1 MNPHPPEGLSGS
13 TLEREVEE
21 VLERALGGEQPTV
34 EAQTRPLRGAPR
46 DERPRVVITGMAVL
60 SCVGCDVPGFWQS
73 LVAGR
78 SGIGPMALCDPTGY
92 PCRIAGE
99 VRDFDPTQ
107 HFDPKEARRM
117 ARFGQLAVVAA
128 RQAVADAALD
138 LSREN
143 PERLGVLMGNGNG
156 GFPTIEE
163 AVRILVERGGM
174 RISPFFFPMI
184 LPNMAAALISLDLGL
199 RGYTNTVV
207 TACAAGNQAI
217 GEAAEVIRRGRAD
230 VVITGGV
237 EAGIS
242 QLGLAGFAVMR
253 ALSTRND
260 EPERA
265 SRPFDAERDGFV
277 PAEGAGLLVL
287 ESLEHA
293 QARGATIL
301 AELAGYGV
309 AADAYHLVAPDA
321 EGAGPARA
329 MAWALADA
337 GLGPED
343 VDYVNAHATSTPT
356 GDVAE
361 TVALRRLFGQRAYSL
376 PISATKS
383 MVGHALGGAGGI
395 EAVACVMTLR
405 EGIIHPTINYEHPDS
420 ACDLDYVP
428 NEARALDVRTVLSNG
443 FGFGGQNAC
452 LVFRRWEGE

>member
-1 MNPHPPEGLSGS
+1 MGPHPPEGLSGS
-13 TLEREVEE
+13 ALERQVEE
-21 VLERALGGEQPTV
+21 VLERALGDEPSTL
-34 EAQTRPLRGAPR
+34 EAQTQPLRTAR
-46 DERPRVVITGMAVL
+46 SDERRRVVITGLGIL
-60 SCVGCDVPGFWQS
+60 SCLGCDVRTFWER

-78 SGIGPMALCDPTGY
+78 SGIGPMTLCDPTGY

-99 VRDFDPTQ
+99 VRDFEPAKHLDA
-107 HFDPKEARRM
+107 KEARRM

-128 RQAVADAALD
+128 RQAVGDAGLE

-156 GFPTIEE
+156 GFPTTEE
-163 AVRILVERGGM
+163 AVRILVEKGGM

-217 GEAAEVIRRGRAD
+217 GEAAEVIRRGDAD
-230 VVITGGV
+230 VIITGGV

-260 EPERA
+260 EPGRA

-293 QARGATIL
+293 RARGATIL

-309 AADAYHLVAPDA
+309 SADAYHLVAPDA

-337 GLGPED
+337 GLQPEE
-343 VDYVNAHATSTPT
+343 VDYINAHATSTPA
-356 GDVAE
+356 GDLAE
-361 TVALRRLFGQRAYSL
+361 TVAIRRLFGHQAYSV
-376 PISATKS
+376 PVSATKS

-428 NEARALDVRTVLSNG
+428 NKARLLEVRTVLSNG

-452 LVFRRWEGE
+452 LIFRRWEE

>member
-1 MNPHPPEGLSGS
+1 MGPRPPEGLTGS

-21 VLERALGGEQPTV
+21 VLERALGDGLPTV
-34 EAQTRPLRGAPR
+34 EARTQPQRSEQAG
-46 DERPRVVITGMAVL
+46 ERPRVVITGMAVL
-60 SCVGCDVPGFWQS
+60 SCLGSDVPTFWES

-78 SGIGPMALCDPTGY
+78 SGIRPMTLCDPTGY

-99 VRDFDPTQ
+99 VRDFDPAQ
-107 HFDPKEARRM
+107 HLDAKEARRM

-128 RQAVADAALD
+128 RKAAADARLD

-143 PERLGVLMGNGNG
+143 PERLGVLLGNGDG
-156 GFPTIEE
+156 GLPTIEE
-163 AVRILVERGGM
+163 ACRILVEKGGM
-174 RISPFFFPMI
+174 RMSPFFFPMI
-184 LPNMAAALISLDLGL
+184 LPNMAASLISLDLGL

-230 VVITGGV
+230 VLITGGV

-253 ALSTRND
+253 ALSTRNN

-293 QARGATIL
+293 QARRATIL
-301 AELAGYGV
+301 AEVAGYGV
-309 AADAYHLVAPDA
+309 SADAYHLVAPDA

-337 GLGPED
+337 GLRPED
-343 VDYVNAHATSTPT
+343 VDYVNAHATSTPA
-356 GDVAE
+356 GDLAE
-361 TVALRRLFGQRAYSL
+361 TVAIRRLFGQHAYSL
-376 PISATKS
+376 AVSATKS

-405 EGIIHPTINYEHPDS
+405 EGIIHPTINYEHPDP

-428 NEARALDVRTVLSNG
+428 NEARQREVRTALSNG

-452 LVFRRWEGE
+452 IVFRRWEGN

>member
-1 MNPHPPEGLSGS
+1 MVQHPPEGLGSS

-21 VLERALGGEQPTV
+21 VLERALGEERPTV
-34 EAQTRPLRGAPR
+34 EAQTRPWRGAQR
-46 DERPRVVITGMAVL
+46 DDRPRVVITGMAVL
-60 SCVGCDVPGFWQS
+60 SCVGCDVPSFWGS

-78 SGIGPMALCDPTGY
+78 SGIGPMTLCDPTGY

-99 VRDFDPTQ
+99 VRDFDPTR
-107 HFDPKEARRM
+107 HLDAKEARRM

-156 GFPTIEE
+156 GFPTTEE

-217 GEAAEVIRRGRAD
+217 GEAAEVIRRGSAD

-277 PAEGAGLLVL
+277 PAEGTGLLVL
-287 ESLEHA
+287 ESLGHA

-309 AADAYHLVAPDA
+309 SADAYHLVAPDA

-337 GLGPED
+337 GLRPAD
-343 VDYVNAHATSTPT
+343 VDYLNAHATSTPT
-356 GDVAE
+356 GDLAE
-361 TVALRRLFGQRAYSL
+361 TVAIRRLFGQRAYSL

-428 NEARALDVRTVLSNG
+428 NEARVLDVRTVLSNG

-452 LVFRRWEGE
+452 LVFRRWEE